1 MDPDSDP
8 EHWLYVAYFL
18 QFSPCDVFVGY
29 HEDAPASIC
38 LVYQDNALEK
48 AKTIFLR
55 CATPDA
61 ISRYPYLECIFSAC
75 LLSFLDDKLSI
86 SLYFPQQFYKALC
99 FNTAL
104 FVNLVIKRPIS
115 YSRAVSLNLPEINI
129 FCLSLENYNN
139 LQLQYGLA
147 SSAV

>member
-1 MDPDSDP
+1 V
-8 EHWLYVAYFL
+8 YVASFS

-61 ISRYPYLECIFSAC
+61 ISRLKHMQIFKFNNNNNNKSLFFLQTIKQDITNRYL
-75 LLSFLDDKLSI
+75 
-86 SLYFPQQFYKALC
+86 
-99 FNTAL
+99 T
-104 FVNLVIKRPIS
+104 
-115 YSRAVSLNLPEINI
+115 
-129 FCLSLENYNN
+129 
-139 LQLQYGLA
+139 
-147 SSAV
+147 

>member
-1 MDPDSDP
+1 VNAWTIFVDYHTVLAGHCFYDQCV
-8 EHWLYVAYFL
+8 YVASFS

-61 ISRYPYLECIFSAC
+61 ISRFSTC
-75 LLSFLDDKLSI
+75 KFLNFTNFDLIKLVV
-86 SLYFPQQFYKALC
+86 QK
-99 FNTAL
+99 
-104 FVNLVIKRPIS
+104 KHS
-115 YSRAVSLNLPEINI
+115 Y
-129 FCLSLENYNN
+129 
-139 LQLQYGLA
+139 
-147 SSAV
+147 